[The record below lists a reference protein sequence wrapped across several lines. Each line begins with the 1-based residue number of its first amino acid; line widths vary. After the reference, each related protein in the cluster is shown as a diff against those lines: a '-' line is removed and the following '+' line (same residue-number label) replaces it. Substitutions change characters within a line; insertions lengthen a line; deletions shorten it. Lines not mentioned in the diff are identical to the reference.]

1 MWHHQR
7 ASRRCIQGIVLTGD
21 SAMGRREVVMLQCLV
36 QAAYSGE
43 PWFLIAFPRILP
55 VARGPPRAQLPRKP
69 SRNRPRC
76 NTMTAKLSVHAHVG
90 ILHQCSERKITPDS
104 PTVCT
109 SAVGCRHVRECTR
122 VQGGQGRVRRAVREY
137 AGVPR
142 GPSWVCEHMRACV
155 CTSCHEAPLAV
166 AAGARP
172 GAPSGRDNALED

>member
-1 MWHHQR
+1 MAERRRSLGGQQSSEVGLQQR
-7 ASRRCIQGIVLTGD
+7 PCGIISVLHVGAFRGIVLTGD
-21 SAMGRREVVMLQCLV
+21 SAMGRREVVMPQAVV

-43 PWFLIAFPRILP
+43 SWFLIGHS
-55 VARGPPRAQLPRKP
+55 RGFSPPRAARPRPNYHGTP

-122 VQGGQGRVRRAVREY
+122 VQGGPTVRTRL
-137 AGVPR
+137 
-142 GPSWVCEHMRACV
+142 W
-155 CTSCHEAPLAV
+155 
-166 AAGARP
+166 ARP
-172 GAPSGRDNALED
+172 DTQGSS

>member
-7 ASRRCIQGIVLTGD
+7 ASRRCIQGHR
-21 SAMGRREVVMLQCLV
+21 AHRRQRNGQERSRH
-36 QAAYSGE
+36 AAASGAGCRL
-43 PWFLIAFPRILP
+43 WFLFLIAHPREFPP
-55 VARGPPRAQLPRKP
+55 SCAARPMPNYLGKP

-172 GAPSGRDNALED
+172 GAPAGRDNALED